1 MEFRYQVGDDLQI
14 VRVERS
20 GEHYQ
25 ITIAGRVYL
34 VEVDKAQPGEIAFSV
49 EGQHWRAFL
58 ADDGPR
64 RYVAFDANAHLLTK
78 AKTVQQ
84 KRTAGAG
91 SGSLAA
97 TMPGQVIKVLAGEG
111 DAVTRGQPLVL
122 LEAMKMEIRVT
133 APHDGRIRRLLCSV
147 GQVVERG
154 QVLLELSGM

>member
-20 GEHYQ
+20 GEYYQ
-25 ITIAGRVYL
+25 VTIAGRVYL
-34 VEVDKAQPGEIAFSV
+34 VEVDKAQPGELEFSV
-49 EGQHWRAFL
+49 EGQHRRAFL
-58 ADDGPR
+58 ADDGAR
-64 RYVAFDANAHLLTK
+64 RYVAFDANTHLLTK
-78 AKTVQQ
+78 VATAQQ

-91 SGSLAA
+91 GGNVEAA
-97 TMPGQVIKVLAGEG
+97 MPGQVIKVLVAEG
-111 DAVTRGQPLVL
+111 DAVTRGQALVL

-133 APHDGRIRRLLCSV
+133 APHDGRIRKVLCSV